1 MKHEEEPNINAQL
14 IKKIKYLEYLNS
26 SLTQTNKLLI
36 NKLASLTKKY
46 NSLKD
51 ELYDTECHI
60 NFCKKNLL
68 DLIAFKKEEDKE
80 KKEKNFKIF
89 KNKIKT
95 LFEYGDEFMEINSE
109 ITIYNMIIDNIKNIK
124 EENINLN
131 RNLEEL
137 NKIIYQNNEYNEY
150 NNFYPSSISVN
161 NYNNCNNS
169 QSSDDNLT
177 NKKEYKTYDKNVY
190 FSDTDEIGDDY
201 LFYNSDEDYTSKL
214 YKTYK

>member
-1 MKHEEEPNINAQL
+1 MKQEEEPNINVQL

-26 SLTQTNKLLI
+26 SLIQTNKLLI
-36 NKLASLTKKY
+36 NKLTSLTKKY

-68 DLIAFKKEEDKE
+68 DLISFKKEEDKE

-131 RNLEEL
+131 RNLAEL

-150 NNFYPSSISVN
+150 NNYYPSSISFN
-161 NYNNCNNS
+161 NHNNS
-169 QSSDDNLT
+169 QTSEEILK
-177 NKKEYKTYDKNVY
+177 NKKELKTYDKNFY
-190 FSDTDEIGDDY
+190 FSDTDEIGDEY
-201 LFYNSDEDYTSKL
+201 LFYNSDDDYTSKL
-214 YKTYK
+214 NKKYK